1 MNCNRICLQSFSL
14 ALRSSTQCLSY
25 LLVNWLYHFAFSYV
39 PWHPKCSRP
48 WDIKVIRGKYARLH
62 GCVSVCLYAS
72 LYRLFLGNK
81 SNDVLVFSTM
91 CLGST
96 SYTTVMHTA
105 CLLMSSGSY
114 LPNQVRQDKWV
125 SYVVLFPTDHSEN
138 MKNPQRGDSK
148 FRKESEPPI
157 LVQDYNSSSTCYVT
171 KAKYLTSLG
180 LRFFLY

>member
-1 MNCNRICLQSFSL
+1 M
-14 ALRSSTQCLSY
+14 
-25 LLVNWLYHFAFSYV
+25 
-39 PWHPKCSRP
+39 
-48 WDIKVIRGKYARLH
+48 IRGKYARLH

-72 LYRLFLGNK
+72 LYRVFLDNT
-81 SNDVLVFSTM
+81 SNDILFFSMM

-138 MKNPQRGDSK
+138 IKNPQMGDSK
-148 FRKESEPPI
+148 FRKESEPSI
-157 LVQDYNSSSTCYVT
+157 LVQDYNSSSTGYVT

-180 LRFFLY
+180 PRVFLYEIKFL